1 MFLVQSVIYNEFMQ
15 SFHPAKSFLLVCSI
29 FLTASAPLRADPA
42 VTIEG
47 GWVRAVPPGYVN
59 TAAYLT
65 IKNPGASTVRVTGAT
80 ATVAESVGPMITTE
94 KKVNGQTVMGME
106 FVKELTI
113 PAKGQLVLEPG
124 GDHLMLM
131 GLKKRLNEGD
141 KVTLILNIE
150 PGASRLEITLPVSR
164 QQPAR

>member
-1 MFLVQSVIYNEFMQ
+1 MRRIT
-15 SFHPAKSFLLVCSI
+15 AKSLLLVCSI
-29 FLTASAPLRADPA
+29 FLTAAASLRADPA

-65 IKNPGASTVRVTGAT
+65 IKNPGTSAVRLTGA
-80 ATVAESVGPMITTE
+80 AASVAESVDPMITTE

-113 PAKGQLVLEPG
+113 PPSGQLVLEPG

-141 KVTLILNIE
+141 KVTFILNIE
-150 PGASRLEITLPVSR
+150 PGNSRLEITLPVSR
-164 QQPAR
+164 QQPPK